1 MRFDSEF
8 KALYDIGAEMYHID
22 NDVAEEASKDDK
34 HPSELQRHS
43 FKIYC
48 NRLDNNGTL
57 DEFRD
62 IITQEVL

>member
-1 MRFDSEF
+1 
-8 KALYDIGAEMYHID
+8 MYHID